1 MTFHN
6 IVKDREIMLLEKKII
21 QRVNFIEFPGMKI
34 SNVTYVLQL
43 YITVHLSKFLDS
55 NLTKK

>member
-1 MTFHN
+1 MTFLN

-21 QRVNFIEFPGMKI
+21 QRVNFIEFLRMKI
-34 SNVTYVLQL
+34 SNGTYVLQL